1 MNMANLIGQSIGRY
15 HILEQ
20 LGEGGMATVY
30 KAYDT
35 RLERDVAVK
44 IIRRGAFPTDQA
56 DLILKR
62 FEREAKSLG
71 RLSHP
76 NIVKVHDYGEYEGEP
91 YLVLEYLPSGTL
103 KERLH
108 QQDGK
113 AMPWQE
119 AIQLLLPIARAL
131 QFAHEQG
138 IIHRDVKPSNILITL
153 SGEPMLSDFGIAK
166 ILDNAEG
173 MTLTGSSAA
182 IGTPEYMAPEQ
193 WAGTVS
199 PQSDIYSLGV
209 VFYELITGRKP
220 YQADTPAAILLKQAT
235 EPLPRPI
242 QYVPNLP
249 DDVEK
254 VLIRALARK
263 PEDRYPDM
271 ISFANALEGLLP
283 KRGTPTQVSQVAKTM
298 LAESPLP
305 AQTFQQARTQ
315 EPIPDRRPVQPPPVT
330 YPTSPTPIPIAPQ
343 KKKGNWWVWAIVVG
357 GLLCLGVVGVFIVV
371 VVSNLTSSTPTAVVQ
386 NTPVIVQNTPIPNTA
401 TPVQSSLLYYDDFSN
416 PNSGW
421 STRTTADGYS
431 DTMDYSNG
439 GFRIY
444 LSATMT
450 DLISRAGVSLP
461 ADVNIDVDVT
471 KSAGTD
477 NNDFGVTCRMQDL
490 DNFYFFEISSDG
502 YAVIG
507 KYLDNKMSYLSA
519 DAMQKVDGI
528 LSGQATNHV
537 HAECVGDSFYLY
549 ANGYLVAQAT
559 DSSFTNGGD
568 VGLIAGSFDQGGVDI
583 LFDNFQVNKP

>member
-1 MNMANLIGQSIGRY
+1 MANLIGQSIGRY
-15 HILEQ
+15 HILDQ

-44 IIRRGAFPTDQA
+44 IIRRGAFPSDQA

-119 AIQLLLPIARAL
+119 AIQLILPIARAL

-242 QYVPNLP
+242 QYVPYLP
-249 DDVEK
+249 EDVEK

-271 ISFANALEGLLP
+271 ISFANALESLLP
-283 KRGTPTQVSQVAKTM
+283 KRGTTTQIPEIAKTM
-298 LAESPLP
+298 MAAPAVSAEMIRGTRP
-305 AQTFQQARTQ
+305 Q
-315 EPIPDRRPVQPPPVT
+315 ESITDRHPVPSPVT
-330 YPTSPTPIPIAPQ
+330 YPTSPTPIPLPP
-343 KKKGNWWVWAIVVG
+343 KKKKANWWVWAVILG
-357 GLLCLGVVGVFIVV
+357 GLLCLGLVGLIVV
-371 VVSNLTSSTPTAVVQ
+371 VVYFNSRSTPTAVVQ
-386 NTPVIVQNTPIPNTA
+386 NTPVVVQNTPTSIPNTP

-421 STRTTADGYS
+421 SSRTSTA
-431 DTMDYSNG
+431 DTMDYANG
-439 GFRIY
+439 GYRIY
-444 LSATMT
+444 LSSTMT
-450 DLISRAGVSLP
+450 DLVSHAGISLP
-461 ADVNIDVDVT
+461 ADVVIDVDVT
-471 KSAGTD
+471 KADGTD
-477 NNDFGVTCRMQDL
+477 NNDFGVACRLRDL
-490 DNFYFFEISSDG
+490 NNFYFFEISSDG

-507 KYLDNKMSYLSA
+507 MFLDNKMSYLSA

-528 LSGQATNHV
+528 LSGKATNHIR
-537 HAECVGDSFYLY
+537 AECIGNTLNLY
-549 ANGYLVAQAT
+549 ANGSMVAQAT
-559 DSSFTNGGD
+559 DSTFPNGGD

-583 LFDNFQVNKP
+583 LFDNLQVNKP